1 MCTCKC
7 PYPLCQ
13 AVSERP
19 IASKSC
25 WRLRVVAPLPICFTI
40 IIYLFIYFSPMPC
53 GVALPEIAFS
63 KVVVVLVY
71 CCYFRRCRRGNCKKS
86 SEYFRGGGKGGR
98 KTAKM
103 PARQVFVL
111 YCSGPRSAAVVSCCV
126 GHDTFRRVWSH
137 CRKEEK
143 RWTLQNW

>member
-1 MCTCKC
+1 MQTVAPLRGDVREEADGMCTCKC
-7 PYPLCQ
+7 PHPLCQ

-25 WRLRVVAPLPICFTI
+25 WRRRVVAPLPICFTI

-71 CCYFRRCRRGNCKKS
+71 CCYFRRCRRGKQKNRANTL
-86 SEYFRGGGKGGR
+86 EGEAKGGER
-98 KTAKM
+98 LLNA
-103 PARQVFVL
+103 
-111 YCSGPRSAAVVSCCV
+111 SAASVCAVLQWSTIRSSCKLLC
-126 GHDTFRRVWSH
+126 GT
-137 CRKEEK
+137 
-143 RWTLQNW
+143 